1 MQTFNAIK
9 LAQQLLFAKVNK
21 AKILVDATAGNGK
34 DSLFLAQNS
43 PIDAIVWSFDVQ
55 QTAILNTKEL
65 LSKYSL
71 DDKVKL
77 IIDSHENIDQHI
89 NGKIDVAMFNLGYL
103 PNAQHQIT
111 TQYQSTIAALQ
122 KILGSLSIGGVIS
135 IIAYSGHQEGYLE
148 NKAVQERLRSLPSNI
163 FTVGC
168 WSMINHSNNPPI
180 LYIVEKMRGEA
191 YESATPH

>member
-9 LAQQLLFAKVNK
+9 LAQQLLIDKVNR
-21 AKILVDATAGNGK
+21 AKFLVDTTAGNGK
-34 DSLFLAQNS
+34 DTLFLAQKS
-43 PIDAIVWSFDVQ
+43 PIDAMVWSFDVQ
-55 QTAILNTKEL
+55 QTAILKTKEL

-77 IIDSHENIDQHI
+77 IIDSHANIDQHI
-89 NGKIDVAMFNLGYL
+89 NGKLDVAMFNLGYL
-103 PNAQHQIT
+103 PNAQHKIT
-111 TQYQSTIAALQ
+111 TQCQSTITALQ
-122 KILGSLSIGGVIS
+122 KILGLLSTGGVIS

-148 NKAVQERLRSLPSNI
+148 SKAVEELLTSLPSNI

-191 YESATPH
+191 YESAAPQ

>member
-9 LAQQLLFAKVNK
+9 LAQQLLIDKVNR
-21 AKILVDATAGNGK
+21 AKFLVDATAGNGK

-43 PIDAIVWSFDVQ
+43 PTNAMVLSFDVQ
-55 QTAILNTKEL
+55 QTAIIKTKEL

-77 IIDSHENIDQHI
+77 IIDSHANIDLHFH
-89 NGKIDVAMFNLGYL
+89 GRIDVAMFNLGYL
-103 PNAQHQIT
+103 PNAQHKIT
-111 TQYQSTIAALQ
+111 TQGYSTIAALQ
-122 KILGSLSIGGVIS
+122 KILGLLSTGGVIS

-148 NKAVQERLRSLPSNI
+148 NKAVQELLTSLPSNI
-163 FTVGC
+163 VTVGC

-180 LYIVEKMRGEA
+180 LYIVEKMKGEA
-191 YESATPH
+191 YESAAPQ